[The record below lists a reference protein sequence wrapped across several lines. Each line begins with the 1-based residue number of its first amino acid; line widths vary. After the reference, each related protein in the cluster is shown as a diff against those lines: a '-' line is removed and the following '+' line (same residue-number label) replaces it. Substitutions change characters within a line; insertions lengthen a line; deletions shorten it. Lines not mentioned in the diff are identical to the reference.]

1 MNEVRWRKSTHSG
14 DKEGECVEVG
24 LSVGSSPVG
33 VRDTKDREG
42 GQLTVPAEAWT
53 GFLNAVK

>member
-1 MNEVRWRKSTHSG
+1 MNEVRWLKSTYSG

-24 LSVGSSPVG
+24 LPVGSSPVG

-42 GQLTVPAEAWT
+42 GQLVVSAEAWT
-53 GFLNAVK
+53 GFLRAVK